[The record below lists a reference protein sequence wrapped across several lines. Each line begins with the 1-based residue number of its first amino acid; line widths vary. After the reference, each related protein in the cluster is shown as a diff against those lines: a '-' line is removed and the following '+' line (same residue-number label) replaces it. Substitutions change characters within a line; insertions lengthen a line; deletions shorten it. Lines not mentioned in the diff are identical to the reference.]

1 MHLPIFE
8 MPKPMIHSKGHP
20 SLSFDRQRYTFQ
32 PSTYSR
38 QFWGYV
44 MESPVLSFN
53 ADGELVEKL
62 DQLALATDQD
72 RQYHLQRALARY
84 VETESWY
91 LRAIQEGIADADAG
105 RLIDLETVKAKWIAR
120 ANNGTD

>member
-1 MHLPIFE
+1 
-8 MPKPMIHSKGHP
+8 
-20 SLSFDRQRYTFQ
+20 
-32 PSTYSR
+32 
-38 QFWGYV
+38 

-120 ANNGTD
+120 ANNRTD